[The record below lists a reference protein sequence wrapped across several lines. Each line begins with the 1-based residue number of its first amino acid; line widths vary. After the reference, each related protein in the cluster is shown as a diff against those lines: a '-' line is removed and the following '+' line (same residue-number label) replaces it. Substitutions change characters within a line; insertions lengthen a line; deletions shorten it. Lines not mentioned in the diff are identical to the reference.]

1 MQNDTDDI
9 LFLNSFK
16 RNCWQLSVF
25 LYSSFELS
33 LDMESKEENTHKP
46 VKLMEVSEDI
56 LALFTPNILK
66 KEDGEG
72 PKGETSEFVNL
83 SVEIS

>member
-1 MQNDTDDI
+1 
-9 LFLNSFK
+9 
-16 RNCWQLSVF
+16 
-25 LYSSFELS
+25 
-33 LDMESKEENTHKP
+33 MESKEENTHKP

>member
-1 MQNDTDDI
+1 
-9 LFLNSFK
+9 
-16 RNCWQLSVF
+16 
-25 LYSSFELS
+25 
-33 LDMESKEENTHKP
+33 MESKKENTHKP

-72 PKGETSEFVNL
+72 PKGETKERTKFAKSKFCLLNCFTEAQL
-83 SVEIS
+83 RL

>member
-33 LDMESKEENTHKP
+33 LDMESKKENTHKP